1 MKLQYFHDRL
11 ILSPRG
17 GNTIA
22 MEIIPVDMFHNID
35 MDNVLEVALGVARC
49 SIKDNYN
56 KKIGRSIATERLKN
70 VELELLQSG
79 EWEDENGRQVVEKI
93 LVDTVTGNVFTLRHK
108 HGNELVRLVA
118 FEEGER

>member
-1 MKLQYFHDRL
+1 MKIQYFHDRL

-35 MDNVLEVALGVARC
+35 MDNVLEVAIGVARC

-56 KKIGRSIATERLKN
+56 KKIGRSIATARLKN
-70 VELELLQSG
+70 IELELLQSG
-79 EWEDENGRQVVEKI
+79 EWEDENGRQIVEKI

-108 HGNELVRLVA
+108 SGNELVRLVA